1 MPVYLYKAVSATGAN
16 FNGQL
21 DAKDID
27 EARGMLIRRHLT
39 IQSIK
44 KKPTEIKLPTIG
56 SGIKSKEIAR
66 FTRQFSAMSQAGLP
80 IIQSLTI
87 LEEQTANPTL
97 KNVIH
102 KVIQSINGGSS
113 LADALALHPKVFDRL
128 YVHMVAAGEA
138 GGILDG
144 ILLRLAEYQEA
155 NERLKRK
162 VKKAMTY
169 PAMVAIVAILVV
181 IIMLTFVIPQFVSI
195 FKDAG
200 IALPWPTRAVM
211 GASDLIRD
219 NALIWVT
226 AVIAF
231 IVTFSYL
238 LKLQKF
244 RLVFDG
250 LMLKAPMFG
259 DLQTK
264 SSVARFGRTLG
275 TLLNAGV
282 AITDALTVTAKTAGN
297 TAVEK
302 AIMYIQSSIT
312 GGKPIAEPMS
322 EAISFKDERKKSL
335 VNDFMGALPRIKI
348 FPPMVIQMAAVGERT
363 GGLGNMLIKVAD
375 FFDEEVDAAVDTL
388 TSMIE
393 PLIIVFLGGFIGFI
407 LVAMYMPMFSLSD
420 AVG

>member
-1 MPVYLYKAVSATGAN
+1 MPTFLYKAVSGTGSDLS
-16 FNGQL
+16 GQL
-21 DAKDID
+21 EAKDLE
-27 EARGMLIRRHLT
+27 EARGMLIRRRLT
-39 IQSIK
+39 IQSLK
-44 KKPTEIKLPTIG
+44 KKPAELKLPKLG

-66 FTRQFSAMSQAGLP
+66 FTRQFSAMSSAGLP
-80 IIQSLTI
+80 ILQSLNI
-87 LEEQTANPTL
+87 LEEQAENPTL
-97 KNVIH
+97 KGVI
-102 KVIQSINGGSS
+102 KKITQSINGGST

-144 ILLRLAEYQEA
+144 ILMRLAEYQES

-181 IIMLTFVIPQFVSI
+181 IVMLTFVIPQFVGI

-200 IALPWPTRAVM
+200 IPLPWPTRVVM
-211 GASDLIRD
+211 GASELIRD
-219 NALIWVT
+219 YAVVWIVILIT
-226 AVIAF
+226 F
-231 IVTFSYL
+231 IVAAVYL
-238 LKLQKF
+238 LKIPKV
-244 RLVFDG
+244 RLAFDTA
-250 LMLKAPMFG
+250 MLKAPMFG

-264 SSVARFGRTLG
+264 STIARFGRTLG

-297 TAVEK
+297 MAVEK
-302 AIMYIQSSIT
+302 AILFIQRSIT
-312 GGKPIAEPMS
+312 GGKPIAEPMT
-322 EAISFKDERKKSL
+322 ET
-335 VNDFMGALPRIKI
+335 KI
-348 FPPMVIQMAAVGERT
+348 FPPMVIQMTGVGEKT

-375 FFDEEVDAAVDTL
+375 FYDEEVDAAVDTL

>member
-1 MPVYLYKAVSATGAN
+1 MPIYLYKSVSATGADI
-16 FNGQL
+16 NGQL
-21 DAKDID
+21 
-27 EARGMLIRRHLT
+27 EARDIEEARSMLIRRRLT
-39 IQSIK
+39 IQSLK
-44 KKPTEIKLPTIG
+44 KKPTEINLPKIG
-56 SGIKSKEIAR
+56 TGIKSKEIAR
-66 FTRQFSAMSQAGLP
+66 FTRQFSAMSSAGLP
-80 IIQSLTI
+80 IIQSLSI
-87 LEEQTANPTL
+87 LEEQAENPTL
-97 KNVIH
+97 KGVIR
-102 KVIQSINGGSS
+102 KVTQSINGGSS
-113 LADALALHPKVFDRL
+113 LADALALHPKVFNRL

-181 IIMLTFVIPQFVSI
+181 IVMLTFVIPQFVSI

-200 IALPWPTRAVM
+200 IALPWPTRVVM
-211 GASDLIRD
+211 GASDIIREY
-219 NALIWVT
+219 ALFWILGLV
-226 AVIAF
+226 AI

-238 LKLQKF
+238 LKIPKF
-244 RLVFDG
+244 RLIFDRS
-250 LMLKAPMFG
+250 MLKAPLFG

-264 SSVARFGRTLG
+264 STIARFGRTLG

-297 TAVEK
+297 MAVEH
-302 AIMYIQSSIT
+302 AILYIQRSIT
-312 GGKPIAEPMS
+312 GGKPIADPMI
-322 EAISFKDERKKSL
+322 ETKL
-335 VNDFMGALPRIKI
+335 
-348 FPPMVIQMAAVGERT
+348 FPPMVVQMTAVGERT

-375 FFDEEVDAAVDTL
+375 FYDEEVDAAVDTL

-407 LVAMYMPMFSLSD
+407 LIAMYMPMFSLSD

>member
-1 MPVYLYKAVSATGAN
+1 MPVYRYKAVSATGQT
-16 FNGQL
+16 FDGQME
-21 DAKDID
+21 AKDIE
-27 EARGMLIRRHLT
+27 EARSMLIRRHLT
-39 IQSIK
+39 IQSLK
-44 KKPTEIKLPTIG
+44 KKPTEIKLPTLG

-66 FTRQFSAMSQAGLP
+66 FTRQFSAMTNAGLP
-80 IIQSLTI
+80 IIQSLSI
-87 LEEQTANPTL
+87 LEEQAANPTL

-102 KVIQSINGGSS
+102 KIVQSINGGSS

-169 PAMVAIVAILVV
+169 PAMIAIVAIVVV
-181 IIMLTFVIPQFVSI
+181 IIMLTFVIPQFTSI
-195 FKDAG
+195 FRDAG
-200 IALPWPTRAVM
+200 VALPWPTRIVM
-211 GASDLIRD
+211 NLSDIIRD
-219 NALIWVT
+219 NFLIWLT
-226 AVIAF
+226 AFIAVIVG
-231 IVTFSYL
+231 IRYL
-238 LKLQKF
+238 LKVPKF
-244 RLVFDG
+244 RLAFDG
-250 LMLKAPMFG
+250 YMLRTPLFG
-259 DLQTK
+259 DLLTK
-264 SSVARFGRTLG
+264 STIARFSRTLG

-282 AITDALTVTAKTAGN
+282 AITDALSVTAKTAGN
-297 TAVEK
+297 TKVEQS
-302 AIMYIQSSIT
+302 IMYIQRSIS
-312 GGKPIAEPMS
+312 GGKPIAEPMT
-322 EAISFKDERKKSL
+322 ET
-335 VNDFMGALPRIKI
+335 KI
-348 FPPMVIQMAAVGERT
+348 FPPMVIQMTAVGEKT

-420 AVG
+420 AVQ

>member
-1 MPVYLYKAVSATGAN
+1 MPVYRYKAVSATGQN
-16 FNGQL
+16 FDGQL
-21 DAKDID
+21 EAKDIE
-27 EARGMLIRRHLT
+27 EARSMLIRRHLT

-66 FTRQFSAMSQAGLP
+66 FTRQFSAMTNAGLP
-80 IIQSLTI
+80 IIQSLSI
-87 LEEQTANPTL
+87 LEEQAANPTL

-102 KVIQSINGGSS
+102 RIVQSINGGSS

-169 PAMVAIVAILVV
+169 PAMIAIVALIVV
-181 IIMLTFVIPQFVSI
+181 VIMLTFVIPQFTSI

-200 IALPWPTRAVM
+200 IELPWPTRIVM
-211 GASDLIRD
+211 NLSDIIRD
-219 NALIWVT
+219 NFLIWLT
-226 AVIAF
+226 AFIAVIVG
-231 IVTFSYL
+231 IRYL
-238 LKLQKF
+238 LKVPKF
-244 RLVFDG
+244 RLAFDG
-250 LMLKAPMFG
+250 YMLRTPLFG
-259 DLQTK
+259 DLLTK
-264 SSVARFGRTLG
+264 STIARFSRTLG

-282 AITDALTVTAKTAGN
+282 AITDALSVTAKTAGN
-297 TAVEK
+297 TKVEQS
-302 AIMYIQSSIT
+302 IMYIQRSIS
-312 GGKPIAEPMS
+312 GGKPIAEPMT
-322 EAISFKDERKKSL
+322 ET
-335 VNDFMGALPRIKI
+335 KI
-348 FPPMVIQMAAVGERT
+348 FPPMVIQMTAVGEKT

-420 AVG
+420 AVQ